1 MSATPELGEDRAGD
15 GEGSQF
21 SQSVKDLIVK
31 NRVEVIEEQVSAHTD
46 HTHIYK
52 VLYVLTLSRHIAIL

>member
-1 MSATPELGEDRAGD
+1 MSATPELGEGRAGD

>member
-1 MSATPELGEDRAGD
+1 MSATPELGEGRASDR
-15 GEGSQF
+15 EGSQF

-52 VLYVLTLSRHIAIL
+52 VRYVLTLSRHIAIL